1 MDLCLQGKYQRRV
14 FSGIC
19 DKRCAPVLV
28 EAATAL
34 LGEVIS
40 PDGGDGTEATRGLDV
55 ANHADHNHRWALND
69 GDSLAHFLLVC
80 LGAWLVDLTGDVGH
94 ASLVASEGGEVAFL
108 GCVILREGLDL
119 TAVALATLAGAHR
132 QDLWGDEGIEM
143 TRRECEEACE
153 NDANESPGGS
163 REKRGPTPG
172 NKRSG

>member
-1 MDLCLQGKYQRRV
+1 M
-14 FSGIC
+14 FSRLC

-34 LGEVIS
+34 LREVIS

-80 LGAWLVDLTGDVGH
+80 LGARLVDLTGDVGH
-94 ASLVASEGGEVAFL
+94 ASLVASEGGEVALL

-119 TAVALATLAGAHR
+119 TAVALATLAGKETKGTVAWSLKLTVGHCNKG
-132 QDLWGDEGIEM
+132 GDPISSLHYYHTSM
-143 TRRECEEACE
+143 RITWH
-153 NDANESPGGS
+153 
-163 REKRGPTPG
+163 
-172 NKRSG
+172 

>member
-1 MDLCLQGKYQRRV
+1 MCLQGKYQRRV

-34 LGEVIS
+34 LGKVIS

-55 ANHADHNHRWALND
+55 ANHADDNHRWALND

-119 TAVALATLAGAHR
+119 TAVALATLAGKEP
-132 QDLWGDEGIEM
+132 EG
-143 TRRECEEACE
+143 TVTWSFKLTVGHCSKGRTLDRRL
-153 NDANESPGGS
+153 
-163 REKRGPTPG
+163 
-172 NKRSG
+172 RSFLQSKV

>member
-1 MDLCLQGKYQRRV
+1 MIVVGMVGYIETPRGLRSIATVWADHLSEECRRRFYKNWHKSKSKRAFENYKAKYTENEGTLGLGLV
-14 FSGIC
+14 
-19 DKRCAPVLV
+19 PVLV

-108 GCVILREGLDL
+108 GCVI
-119 TAVALATLAGAHR
+119 
-132 QDLWGDEGIEM
+132 
-143 TRRECEEACE
+143 
-153 NDANESPGGS
+153 
-163 REKRGPTPG
+163 
-172 NKRSG
+172 